1 VYQLKGGVKLATIS
15 MYQVCNKAAKGITSV
30 YSQQNAWLRKHGRTE
45 DPRKAL
51 HIDIKEA
58 IQELKNENILIIIGG
73 DYNDGN
79 KSQGLHYTL
88 SIKLGLE
95 DAWGSQPAPSTHIRG
110 TECIDHVYLSPDLH
124 KCIQT
129 ADYLPFPKA
138 YSTDH
143 RPIKSLCHPH
153 LEAINLRKKKVNS
166 NDSSNVKTYLT
177 ERFKFYKYY
186 KIQEKMEKL
195 IYNSA
200 TYWKTGITKELLI
213 KRMNQGDK
221 ALTLISL
228 QAEQSIR
235 SCPTVYSSPT
245 INTLKEKL
253 SEV

>member
-1 VYQLKGGVKLATIS
+1 MVTE
-15 MYQVCNKAAKGITSV
+15 T
-30 YSQQNAWLRKHGRTE
+30 RTE
-45 DPRKAL
+45 DPTKAL

-58 IQELKNENILIIIGG
+58 IQELKNKNILIIIGG
-73 DYNDGN
+73 DFNDGN
-79 KSQGLHYTL
+79 KSKRLLYTL

-95 DAWGSQPAPSTHIRG
+95 DAWGSQPAPSTYIRG

-129 ADYLPFPKA
+129 VDYLPFPKA

-143 RPIKSLCHPH
+143 RPIQLQLYIKSRSHPG

-177 ERFKFYKYY
+177 ERFKFYKHY

-213 KRMNQGDK
+213 
-221 ALTLISL
+221 
-228 QAEQSIR
+228 
-235 SCPTVYSSPT
+235 
-245 INTLKEKL
+245 
-253 SEV
+253 